1 MTYTFEKGL
10 NDIAECFARYHG
22 MGLRETKEYFE
33 KVGIMP
39 FLRKY
44 YSGLA
49 YEPDLE
55 LIKWLRREIDD
66 LGQPLPDQI
75 YFKKVYF
82 YEVPVEP

>member
-33 KVGIMP
+33 KIGIMSYIE
-39 FLRKY
+39 KHY
-44 YSGLA
+44 CSLA
-49 YEPDLE
+49 YEVDLE
-55 LIKWLRREIDD
+55 LVKWLRREISKLD
-66 LGQPLPDQI
+66 QPLPDQI